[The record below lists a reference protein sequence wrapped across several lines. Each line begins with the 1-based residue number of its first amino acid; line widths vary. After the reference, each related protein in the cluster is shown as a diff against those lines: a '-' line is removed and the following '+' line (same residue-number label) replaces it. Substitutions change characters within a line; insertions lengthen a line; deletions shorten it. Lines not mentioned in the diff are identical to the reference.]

1 MSNARENIP
10 PTIEDKM
17 SKFHDELSSTLQS
30 QFSKDKDRWRE
41 NELRNM
47 RVEEQTKYRN
57 ELAALRVS
65 LKAEHDARLDKI
77 LMIEE
82 RKLEDAKSTK
92 RQVEEAAFAAR
103 QELERELDKARRAAV
118 DKEREFAIRKD
129 TLELEAGRLKSR
141 ALALKG
147 REDGLEREESQ
158 VKFK

>member
-1 MSNARENIP
+1 MEIDFAFTSPVQLGSVGRSA
-10 PTIEDKM
+10 
-17 SKFHDELSSTLQS
+17 
-30 QFSKDKDRWRE
+30 
-41 NELRNM
+41 
-47 RVEEQTKYRN
+47 EQG
-57 ELAALRVS
+57 LAAATS
-65 LKAEHDARLDKI
+65 Y
-77 LMIEE
+77 EE

-92 RQVEEAAFAAR
+92 RQVAEAAFAAR